1 MKNTFICPPHKQ
13 PWATSKCVWLL
24 FSCFY
29 FLAPPFNRCV
39 HVVRV
44 MTSQRGTRTPSRSV
58 CGNGTHSLL
67 AAMRQCRPGKK
78 KNDLK
83 LVVTWGLQLIGHLVF
98 DGTTLWLHFSTATA
112 ATSLPCDGLWHLHRQ
127 LPPCTEHRTY
137 SGPTGLPHSC
147 HDMEIKTQHDTYV
160 TALM

>member
-13 PWATSKCVWLL
+13 PRATSKCVWLL

-29 FLAPPFNRCV
+29 FLAPPCSRCV
-39 HVVRV
+39 HVVPV
-44 MTSQRGTRTPSRSV
+44 MTSQRGTR
-58 CGNGTHSLL
+58 GNGTHSLL

-83 LVVTWGLQLIGHLVF
+83 LVVAWGLQLIGHLVF
-98 DGTTLWLHFSTATA
+98 DGTALRLHFSTAAA
-112 ATSLPCDGLWHLHRQ
+112 ATSLPCDGLRHLHRQ

-147 HDMEIKTQHDTYV
+147 HDMEIKTQQDTYV